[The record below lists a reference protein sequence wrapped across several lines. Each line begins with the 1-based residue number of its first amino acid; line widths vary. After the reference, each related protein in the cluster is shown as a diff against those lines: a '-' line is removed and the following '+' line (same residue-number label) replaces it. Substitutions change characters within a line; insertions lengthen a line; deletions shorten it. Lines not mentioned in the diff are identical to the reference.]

1 MSTGGLMERH
11 DFVRFTPSAGHG
23 PRTAVSCEEDRRTR
37 DALHPGLKKSVAP
50 WRKPP
55 SPSTCSIHP
64 ATNQPHRHA
73 LTPRRRPG
81 QSLTSIPMFA
91 QVPITVFI
99 ADWSLLVFR
108 SGSFT
113 FAISST

>member
-1 MSTGGLMERH
+1 METH
-11 DFVRFTPSAGHG
+11 DFVRSIPSAGHG
-23 PRTAVSCEEDRRTR
+23 PRTAERMI
-37 DALHPGLKKSVAP
+37 DALPPGLKKERCAVAQTAVSVNLF
-50 WRKPP
+50 
-55 SPSTCSIHP
+55 TTSIHP